1 MKRFLF
7 VSLFILLWCMKTLAQ
22 TDSVYR
28 EPVLTGEMALQ
39 MAREAYNEACKE
51 GFTITVTV
59 VDKSGQVLS
68 VIRHHQAGVHTL
80 QASYK
85 KAYTACSQKRETGE
99 IMRGIK
105 DGRIPEDI
113 RSLDSNFTVM
123 EGGVPIVIEGIVVG
137 GIGVGGAHGNE
148 DTKLA
153 YKGLAAILEK

>member
-1 MKRFLF
+1 MKSILF
-7 VSLFILLWCMKTLAQ
+7 VTLFILSCSMRTFAQ
-22 TDSVYR
+22 TDSVYK

-51 GFTITVTV
+51 GFAVTVTV

-105 DGRIPEDI
+105 
-113 RSLDSNFTVM
+113 
-123 EGGVPIVIEGIVVG
+123 EGKNSRRYSF
-137 GIGVGGAHGNE
+137 AR
-148 DTKLA
+148 
-153 YKGLAAILEK
+153 